1 MSMIVFREKE
11 GNGRKDGR
19 GVERRYVK
27 KKKKPEEVER
37 DEGTRRPEE
46 GKETIEKNLRR
57 MGVGMRVMASGMGL
71 KGDDGKE
78 GRYG

>member
-1 MSMIVFREKE
+1 M
-11 GNGRKDGR
+11 
-19 GVERRYVK
+19 ERRYVK
-27 KKKKPEEVER
+27 KKKKEKFKIKKVER

-46 GKETIEKNLRR
+46 GKETIEKDLRR
-57 MGVGMRVMASGMGL
+57 MGVGMRPMASGMGL